1 MEQRRV
7 EYPFMVGFL
16 DQIFLRLLDYD
27 GPYIDWQ
34 SGRALKS

>member
-1 MEQRRV
+1 
-7 EYPFMVGFL
+7 MVGFL

-34 SGRALKS
+34 SGEPVRKFMSSS